1 MSSPRCLGICEKM
14 KYSKVYI
21 IADTSR
27 REVAH
32 GARLILQLVGVWDGR
47 GVRRGSVG
55 NELIQFSPRCRV
67 APFILTNAS
76 IRP

>member
-32 GARLILQLVGVWDGR
+32 GARLILQLVGVWEGCHVT
-47 GVRRGSVG
+47 VREGKCRECINIIHS
-55 NELIQFSPRCRV
+55 EL
-67 APFILTNAS
+67 
-76 IRP
+76 

>member
-32 GARLILQLVGVWDGR
+32 GARLILQLVGVWEGCAE
-47 GVRRGSVG
+47 GK
-55 NELIQFSPRCRV
+55 CRE
-67 APFILTNAS
+67 
-76 IRP
+76 

>member
-32 GARLILQLVGVWDGR
+32 GARLILQLVGVREGTWR
-47 GVRRGSVG
+47 ECINIINS
-55 NELIQFSPRCRV
+55 EL
-67 APFILTNAS
+67 
-76 IRP
+76 